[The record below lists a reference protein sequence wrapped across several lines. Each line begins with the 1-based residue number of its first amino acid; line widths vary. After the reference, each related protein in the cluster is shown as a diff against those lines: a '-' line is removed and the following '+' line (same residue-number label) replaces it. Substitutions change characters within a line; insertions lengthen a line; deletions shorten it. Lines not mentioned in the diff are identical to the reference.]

1 MISTIIG
8 LAIAGVIGYFLYK
21 MYTAGKESLVD
32 IIDMAEKKLDVN
44 DDGKVN
50 VADIKAEVKVV
61 KDKVVSKAAAAS
73 AKVKAEINAIDSKVV
88 AEIKKV
94 KK

>member
-1 MISTIIG
+1 MINTILG
-8 LAIAGVIGYFLYK
+8 LAIAGAIGYILYK
-21 MYTAGKESLVD
+21 MYTAGKESLTD

-44 DDGKVN
+44 EDGKIN
-50 VADIKAEVKVV
+50 TADIKAEVKIIE
-61 KDKVVSKAAAAS
+61 DKVVSKAAAAS
-73 AKVKAEINAIDSKVV
+73 AKIKSEIDSIDSKVV